1 MGDLLSA
8 ITLSYG
14 MDVITPAIMFNGRSA
29 PGECGRSIDATE
41 EPRVCRDDRD
51 PESKSP
57 PKYLPS
63 SLTFLLSFL
72 LLREKNDLPPDDCLD
87 LVSDDMFGTPSRVS
101 IAVMQ
106 IEMDAQSGL

>member
-1 MGDLLSA
+1 
-8 ITLSYG
+8 
-14 MDVITPAIMFNGRSA
+14 
-29 PGECGRSIDATE
+29 
-41 EPRVCRDDRD
+41 
-51 PESKSP
+51 
-57 PKYLPS
+57 
-63 SLTFLLSFL
+63 LSFL